1 MKIFH
6 RELEKNRSGHF
17 VLMADEGEDMWHVYN
32 IISPGDELKATTFR
46 KVQQETAT
54 GSTNNARRVKTTI
67 RLQVE
72 TTDFDASA
80 CKLRV
85 KGRNVQESDFI
96 KMGGYHTLD
105 VEPNRKFTVY
115 KNEWDSITIERIEN
129 ACDPTKHA
137 ELAAITIQ
145 EGLAYVC
152 LITSAMTVERS
163 KIDVNIPKKGKADD
177 SQRKKNFLK
186 FYEQIAASVY
196 RHLNFEV
203 LKAVLVASPGF
214 LREEFLNYLMKD
226 ATEKGNKQILE
237 NRSKFVLVHSS
248 NGFKHAIR
256 EALQDPAV
264 AQRLSDVKAAGET
277 RLLQQ
282 FLCLLGSTPDRAYYG
297 YKHVKRAANNQAVEA
312 LLVSDTLFRSVDNA
326 ERRRYIALVEQVKNN
341 GGDVKIFSSLHVTG
355 EQLDQ
360 ITGVAAVLRFSMPEI
375 EEDDRG
381 EDDP

>member
-1 MKIFH
+1 MDLIKI
-6 RELEKNRSGHF
+6 LNYSLDCTSHF

-80 CKLRV
+80 CKLRSFTAPP
-85 KGRNVQESDFI
+85 R
-96 KMGGYHTLD
+96 YHTLD

-129 ACDPTKHA
+129 ACDPTKASHITSCYFLRRFKAFLTFGKFQHA

-277 RLLQQ
+277 R
-282 FLCLLGSTPDRAYYG
+282 
-297 YKHVKRAANNQAVEA
+297 
-312 LLVSDTLFRSVDNA
+312 SVDNA